1 MTNPKDQGTW
11 KELHEGWARGRGHT
25 GTPVKPQPDAN
36 GSTPQGDPVKSKPA
50 ETEHS
55 HE

>member
-11 KELHEGWARGRGHT
+11 KELNEGWARGRGHT

-36 GSTPQGDPVKSKPA
+36 GSAPDGEQLKGKPV
-50 ETEHS
+50 ETEHR